1 MRPGQKLEI
10 HWKVLKT
17 LKDPERS
24 VNKDASTMRHISEW
38 LLSYFGF
45 VSCYVGVPHKKSIAG
60 TKTRACVVQKTP
72 NTQQTET
79 NQDKSGDG
87 KPAQVGSPSQ
97 YSSFWFVHP
106 VILGFFFPQLV
117 ALLPPVFPKGVA
129 DQRRPYNWTSPRHA
143 GRPLHQQQQQR
154 HARLPGAAQL
164 WQSVQQPQVQRERRW
179 KAKGTI
185 GSQSNT
191 AHVAFSLH
199 WTILLAITQVFL
211 SFQKLSAAAN
221 IFLAGWRSFE
231 WRRSKLALR
240 CKFLQIVRIKW
251 WCNYTS

>member
-1 MRPGQKLEI
+1 MLCWCPAQKKHCRHQNESLCCPEDTQYSANWDQPGQI
-10 HWKVLKT
+10 W
-17 LKDPERS
+17 
-24 VNKDASTMRHISEW
+24 W
-38 LLSYFGF
+38 WQ
-45 VSCYVGVPHKKSIAG
+45 
-60 TKTRACVVQKTP
+60 ACP
-72 NTQQTET
+72 GWF
-79 NQDKSGDG
+79 SLC
-87 KPAQVGSPSQ
+87 SPCD
-97 YSSFWFVHP
+97 
-106 VILGFFFPQLV
+106 LGLFFPQLV

-129 DQRRPYNWTSPRHA
+129 DQRRPYNWPPPRHA

-164 WQSVQQPQVQRERRW
+164 WQSVQQPQVRREHRW

-251 WCNYTS
+251 WCNEHHKQCNRKRPFRHWV